1 MNVVF
6 TVPEISC
13 GHCKDTIESTL
24 NNVAAIK
31 SVSVDIEK
39 KSTGMFAGLKIGD
52 IIIKVDGVSIDSVE
66 DINEINRQNF
76 RKAGDEIQLEIWRQ
90 GTIKELNLQ
99 LKAYR

>member
-31 SVSVDIEK
+31 SVSVDIVK
-39 KSTGMFAGLKIGD
+39 KS
-52 IIIKVDGVSIDSVE
+52 VEVVSSSNLDMMNVSE
-66 DINEINRQNF
+66 LL
-76 RKAGDEIQLEIWRQ
+76 DEQ
-90 GTIKELNLQ
+90 GYTVVQSE
-99 LKAYR
+99 

>member
-24 NNVAAIK
+24 NNVEFIE

-39 KSTGMFAGLKIGD
+39 KSVEVTSSSDLDMMN
-52 IIIKVDGVSIDSVE
+52 VS
-66 DINEINRQNF
+66 QLL
-76 RKAGDEIQLEIWRQ
+76 DEQ
-90 GTIKELNLQ
+90 GYTVVQSE
-99 LKAYR
+99 

>member
-24 NNVAAIK
+24 NNVESIE

-39 KSTGMFAGLKIGD
+39 KSVEVLSSSDLDMMN
-52 IIIKVDGVSIDSVE
+52 VS
-66 DINEINRQNF
+66 
-76 RKAGDEIQLEIWRQ
+76 KLLDEQ
-90 GTIKELNLQ
+90 GYTVVQTE
-99 LKAYR
+99 

>member
-24 NNVAAIK
+24 NNVESIE

-39 KSTGMFAGLKIGD
+39 KSVEVISSSDLD
-52 IIIKVDGVSIDSVE
+52 VLNVS
-66 DINEINRQNF
+66 QLL
-76 RKAGDEIQLEIWRQ
+76 DEQ
-90 GTIKELNLQ
+90 GYTVVQSE
-99 LKAYR
+99 

>member
-24 NNVAAIK
+24 NNVESIE

-39 KSTGMFAGLKIGD
+39 KSV
-52 IIIKVDGVSIDSVE
+52 KVISSSDLDMMNVSE
-66 DINEINRQNF
+66 LL
-76 RKAGDEIQLEIWRQ
+76 DEQ
-90 GTIKELNLQ
+90 GYTVVQSE
-99 LKAYR
+99 

>member
-24 NNVAAIK
+24 SNVESIE

-39 KSTGMFAGLKIGD
+39 KS
-52 IIIKVDGVSIDSVE
+52 VE
-66 DINEINRQNF
+66 VFSSSDLDLSLIHI
-76 RKAGDEIQLEIWRQ
+76 
-90 GTIKELNLQ
+90 
-99 LKAYR
+99 